1 MGTRMKTWMLIG
13 YFVAPALLLISPS
26 MGLNDNHPLVASE
39 LFEFAIINYL
49 FFAAP
54 MLLWAAASK
63 IFRLTVAVS
72 QAGYLGAMLAL
83 LLLLILF
90 NCCADNSNMIG
101 WLYYWP
107 LAIVFSIWSAM
118 YVRFALQSPHSKK
131 VPKTCASDLSFE
143 NNKSGEHPTC
153 GKCGRFMVPR
163 PQTRRS
169 LIDIVGACLLWV
181 LVTGIV
187 IVFVGVFALSGSTFA
202 KISSFSALILIPS
215 FLIWALSKLTGFL
228 KMHSWQCS
236 YCELTTT
243 QSS

>member
-1 MGTRMKTWMLIG
+1 
-13 YFVAPALLLISPS
+13 
-26 MGLNDNHPLVASE
+26 
-39 LFEFAIINYL
+39 
-49 FFAAP
+49 

-143 NNKSGEHPTC
+143 N
-153 GKCGRFMVPR
+153 KCGRFMVPR

-169 LIDIVGACLLWV
+169 LIDIVGAGLLWV